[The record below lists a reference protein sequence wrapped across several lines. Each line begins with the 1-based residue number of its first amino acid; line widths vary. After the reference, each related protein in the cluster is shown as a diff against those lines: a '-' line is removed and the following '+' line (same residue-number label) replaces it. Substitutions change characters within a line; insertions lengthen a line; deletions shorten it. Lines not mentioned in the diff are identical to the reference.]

1 MKNLVLAMLAVI
13 FMAGTV
19 LANGE
24 VNAGLGL
31 ALGGTVKADR
41 SMSAGLGPPESN
53 SESAQIGGISLY
65 GEYLYLIN
73 DIIKVGGGLQYL
85 IEREV
90 ADVLDVESS
99 KFSYLPIYLTV
110 QVNPINAA
118 KEIFLKGNIGYNL
131 LFTDS
136 IVKGYGPGVD
146 RDEKGGLYYG
156 ISAGYEFLFGLVASV
171 SYDVYSSETK
181 YSIGGNYDKFEYT
194 YSIIGL
200 NVGYKF
206 KI

>member
-1 MKNLVLAMLAVI
+1 MKTLALAMLAVV
-13 FMAGTV
+13 FMAGVV

-24 VNAGLGL
+24 VNVGLGL
-31 ALGGTVKADR
+31 ALGGTVKVDR
-41 SMSAGLGPPESN
+41 SMSAGLGPSESN

-90 ADVLDVESS
+90 ADASGESP

-110 QVNPINAA
+110 QVNPISTA
-118 KEIFLKGNIGYNL
+118 KEIFLKGNIGYSL

-136 IVKGYGPGVD
+136 VVMGYGPGVD

-156 ISAGYEFLFGLVASV
+156 ISAGYEFPFGLVASV

-200 NVGYKF
+200 NAGYKF